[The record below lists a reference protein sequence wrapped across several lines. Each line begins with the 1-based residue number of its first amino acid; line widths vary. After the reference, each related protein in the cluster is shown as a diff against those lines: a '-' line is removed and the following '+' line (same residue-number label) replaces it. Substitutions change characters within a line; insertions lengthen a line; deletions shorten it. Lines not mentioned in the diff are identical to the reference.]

1 MITDLEKIISQ
12 EQYTIAGNALNVQ
25 LYDKRKEDEKF
36 ESRQFILKGFDDSSR
51 LQHISLYID
60 SLSNN
65 AMHNIEPLQDGTSV
79 VVTFTSDIGWYF
91 SFIINCSFIYIVYAV
106 LINICN

>member
-91 SFIINCSFIYIVYAV
+91 SFIINY
-106 LINICN
+106 